1 MSKKIISVVLAVVLA
16 FSMIAVAAVSVSA
29 TLDDN
34 GRYVPSCSIEE
45 TNRYYFWLPESWK
58 SEKFG
63 ADSAGAYWWG
73 GTDSCEE
80 FGTEGGGAPWPGY
93 KIQVADEKLGVYYL
107 DCPKDVEMIVFNN
120 FLNGGTREETEK
132 GSGVYTYQLSEEQYF
147 AAIQTIDTAC
157 NYYSEG
163 DNDLYDNLL
172 DGEFFALADE
182 AVTGDDKT
190 FLGNFVDNFFIE
202 EEYGISMNFDNMI
215 CIPDLSH
222 PIPNP
227 LNGKDTYPTE
237 WYFYYGDGKYGSLP
251 VQEMA
256 EALTTEENPLVF
268 DLNKPVVPAT
278 PDEDDNNNGNNG
290 NNGNGGNGNV
300 PAPATNPTSASGPQ
314 AGNTATGD
322 TVKADNNAIQTGAAS
337 MVVVALTI
345 LAVAAGAV
353 LFTRK
358 RYE

>member
-45 TNRYYFWLPESWK
+45 TNRYYFWMPESWK

-80 FGTEGGGAPWPGY
+80 FGVGGGGAPWPGY
-93 KIQVADEKLGVYYL
+93 KIQVADEELGVYYL
-107 DCPKDVEMIVFNN
+107 DCPKDVEVIVFNN
-120 FLNGGTREETEK
+120 FLNGGEREETEK
-132 GSGVYTYQLSEEQYF
+132 GSGIYEYQLSEEQYF
-147 AAIQTIDTAC
+147 AAMQTVNTPS
-157 NYYSEG
+157 NYYSET
-163 DNDLYDNLL
+163 DNELYDSLL
-172 DGEFFALADE
+172 DGEFFALAEE

-202 EEYGISMNFDNMI
+202 EEYGYGISMNFDNMI
-215 CIPDLSH
+215 CIPDLTN
-222 PIPNP
+222 PIPNE

-256 EALTTEENPLVF
+256 EALTTEENPLIF
-268 DLNKPVVPAT
+268 DLSNPVEPAT
-278 PDEDDNNNGNNG
+278 PDEKDPTDPAVGPGNQG
-290 NNGNGGNGNV
+290 TV

-314 AGNTATGD
+314 GNATDD